1 MDFPFHEQPNT
12 AVIICSH
19 ILDKKEPI
27 LYVSHDEDDGMWQF
41 LCGRSHSASD
51 ARIISLEE
59 AFLLDS
65 TIGVLAEMP
74 QGCSAARR
82 DPCDDWIIEQ
92 QATNGRM
99 DSSSE

>member
-1 MDFPFHEQPNT
+1 MEFSFREKPDA
-12 AVIICSH
+12 AVITCSH

-41 LCGRSHSASD
+41 LCGRSHSAPD

-82 DPCDDWIIEQ
+82 DPGDAWIIEQ
-92 QATNGRM
+92 PAASGL
-99 DSSSE
+99 SAEKK